1 MKKKIYDSLTHWL
14 THWERTWNQEM
25 LAHLKKTMENVLL
38 VIYNCFGK
46 IIFRFPLTP
55 QSCDETF
62 ENSAK
67 ENTRGRY
74 YDNFEICFQVPS
86 YENICTQPRLRE
98 TRVKTLNLFLG
109 LSLLTVLGKMLRLVE
124 EDADF
129 SRFGDFVLTSTYYSY
144 KSWWIVDKISY

>member
-1 MKKKIYDSLTHWL
+1 
-14 THWERTWNQEM
+14 
-25 LAHLKKTMENVLL
+25 MESPVLL
-38 VIYNCFGK
+38 RTCHICVKIFQNQKEYEEHRNLVHKKNQREICKHCGK
-46 IIFRFPLTP
+46 TFSHKYYLNTHINLVHS
-55 QSCDETF
+55 QSPDQGKCNQCDETF

-74 YDNFEICFQVPS
+74 DDNFEICFQVPLT

-129 SRFGDFVLTSTYYSY
+129 SRF
-144 KSWWIVDKISY
+144 